1 MQSNP
6 TVPDV
11 VGVDGCREGWI
22 AVFRNEGVLQYAIYR
37 TFTELMVA
45 FSRDARVA
53 VDIPIGLP
61 DRNMPSRACDLA
73 ARKVL
78 GPRMSSVFA
87 PPSRLATRQHEPSK
101 ARQVNI
107 AEVGNSLSEQALGIA
122 RKIAEVDEWLI
133 AHPDSSE
140 RVLEI
145 HPEVCFWSLNRK
157 RPMASPKKSATG
169 CEERL
174 RLLERWE
181 PGAPELRHQV
191 LKDRRR
197 SQVQSD
203 DVLDALA
210 ALVTLSAPP
219 EMLRRLPD
227 VVVRDAL
234 GLPMQMLY
242 REI

>member
-1 MQSNP
+1 M
-6 TVPDV
+6 
-11 VGVDGCREGWI
+11 
-22 AVFRNEGVLQYAIYR
+22 
-37 TFTELMVA
+37 A
-45 FSRDARVA
+45 F
-53 VDIPIGLP
+53 
-61 DRNMPSRACDLA
+61 
-73 ARKVL
+73 
-78 GPRMSSVFA
+78 
-87 PPSRLATRQHEPSK
+87 
-101 ARQVNI
+101 
-107 AEVGNSLSEQALGIA
+107 
-122 RKIAEVDEWLI
+122 
-133 AHPDSSE
+133 
-140 RVLEI
+140 
-145 HPEVCFWSLNRK
+145 
-157 RPMASPKKSATG
+157 PKKSAEG

-174 RLLERWE
+174 QLLTRWQ